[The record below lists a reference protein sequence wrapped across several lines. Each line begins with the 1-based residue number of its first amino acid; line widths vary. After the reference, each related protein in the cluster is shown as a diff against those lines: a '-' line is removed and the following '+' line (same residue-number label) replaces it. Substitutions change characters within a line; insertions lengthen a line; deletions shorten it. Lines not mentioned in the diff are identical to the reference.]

1 MSEEKRTPI
10 IGTRASALAQW
21 QTQQVVK
28 ALVEQNV
35 TVETRLIKSE
45 GDLNQVTPLYEM
57 GITGVFT
64 RSLDRALLAGEID
77 IAVHS
82 LKDVPT
88 QLANGLVLVAV
99 LPRGN
104 SNDILV
110 LRPDEQ
116 APSFDEVAT
125 IATGSL
131 RRRAQWLHRYP
142 DHEVAPL
149 RGNVQTRLKKL
160 NESSWTGAVF
170 AQAGLERLGL
180 LSDLSY
186 VELDWMIPAPAQG
199 IIGIVCRES
208 DLQQC
213 ASLQI
218 INHAPTFKAAELE
231 RAFLR
236 KLEGGCS
243 APIGAIA
250 TVSEDS
256 YTLKAVLMTPDGEE
270 SIEAEWSQVGETPE
284 HWGSTW
290 ANDVLESGGSE
301 IMEEIKDAQSH

>member
-1 MSEEKRTPI
+1 MIKKKRIPI

-21 QTQQVVK
+21 QTQQVVN
-28 ALVEQNV
+28 ALADQNLP
-35 TVETRLIKSE
+35 VETQLIKSE

-57 GITGVFT
+57 GISGVFT
-64 RSLDRALLAGEID
+64 RTLDRALLAGEID

-88 QLANGLVLVAV
+88 RLADGLILAAV

-104 SNDILV
+104 PRDILV
-110 LRPDEQ
+110 MKPSGK
-116 APSFDEVAT
+116 APTFDELAT
-125 IATGSL
+125 VATGSL
-131 RRRAQWLHRYP
+131 RRRSQWLHRYP

-160 NESSWTGAVF
+160 NESSWSGAIF
-170 AQAGLERLGL
+170 AQTGLERLGL

-186 VELDWMIPAPAQG
+186 IELDWMIPAPAQG

-208 DLQQC
+208 DLAQRD
-213 ASLQI
+213 SLQS
-218 INHAPTFKAAELE
+218 INHIPTFRAAELE

-256 YTLKAVLMTPDGEE
+256 YSLKAALLTLDGEE
-270 SIEAEWSQVGETPE
+270 SIEAEWTQIGETPE

-290 ANDVLESGGSE
+290 AIDVLESGGRE
-301 IMEEIKDAQSH
+301 IMEEIKDVQNH